1 MSPVRV
7 TWLRTLGMARNF
19 YATALALGAFWAG
32 TAICF
37 CVNVELGE
45 GGRLAL
51 GELWAVSLSP
61 VLPMLASFLAMDV
74 WSDERLS
81 GRAELLLSAPVSELE
96 LVMGKF
102 LGVCTMMAAAILTSW
117 FTVWGTLAAMDLEI
131 DFPVLA
137 VTALLVQS
145 ALWSAVGLMMSARF
159 RHAAAAA
166 MAALTVTVIIPRA
179 LWFAAVSW
187 LPERRLEMGQMILDA
202 HVLDMASGVVSTG
215 MLLGYAVLT
224 VLALVIA
231 VRYVMILRFAGHS
244 ARMYRRSARLV
255 IFLSIVAAAL
265 TLSLAMRLNATLE
278 LPVGAAREFSSRTRS
293 ILAGAEGEVEA
304 AAFLPRSDRR
314 FRETVFLL
322 RALKREAEQT
332 GGLKLSLKFVDP
344 RWDLGEA
351 ERLVRQG
358 GKSESVVLRRARRT
372 VSVPIADGLG
382 ERELAS
388 AILQLVAN
396 PHRKTVYW
404 TEGHGEAEFDRY
416 DVWGM
421 SDIAREL
428 ARDGYVNRKLAL
440 SKVETVP
447 EDCAL
452 VVVAAAKTDFSRTEI
467 ARLETY
473 LMGGGRMLAMLEN
486 AEAAGV
492 GSLLPMWGVKPV
504 PAVAVKSN
512 RTVSGSDLIITEF
525 GDHAI
530 TEPLKGTQLILD
542 SPVAMQP
549 SAAAEAGA
557 GADKVGYVPLAMSGG
572 QTFAAV
578 GERGAGTGSDL
589 ALRPT
594 RVAVVGDALFAMNG
608 QLAARKNANCDFFL
622 NIVAYLSGADAMVGG
637 GLEPGVLTLPFDRR
651 ERIRAAATMVVGVPL
666 ALFLAMIAYA
676 LKRSHRS

>member
-1 MSPVRV
+1 
-7 TWLRTLGMARNF
+7 
-19 YATALALGAFWAG
+19 
-32 TAICF
+32 
-37 CVNVELGE
+37 
-45 GGRLAL
+45 
-51 GELWAVSLSP
+51 
-61 VLPMLASFLAMDV
+61 
-74 WSDERLS
+74 
-81 GRAELLLSAPVSELE
+81 
-96 LVMGKF
+96 
-102 LGVCTMMAAAILTSW
+102 
-117 FTVWGTLAAMDLEI
+117 
-131 DFPVLA
+131 
-137 VTALLVQS
+137 
-145 ALWSAVGLMMSARF
+145 
-159 RHAAAAA
+159 
-166 MAALTVTVIIPRA
+166 
-179 LWFAAVSW
+179 
-187 LPERRLEMGQMILDA
+187 
-202 HVLDMASGVVSTG
+202 
-215 MLLGYAVLT
+215 
-224 VLALVIA
+224 
-231 VRYVMILRFAGHS
+231 
-244 ARMYRRSARLV
+244 
-255 IFLSIVAAAL
+255 
-265 TLSLAMRLNATLE
+265 
-278 LPVGAAREFSSRTRS
+278 
-293 ILAGAEGEVEA
+293 
-304 AAFLPRSDRR
+304 
-314 FRETVFLL
+314 
-322 RALKREAEQT
+322 
-332 GGLKLSLKFVDP
+332 
-344 RWDLGEA
+344 
-351 ERLVRQG
+351 
-358 GKSESVVLRRARRT
+358 
-372 VSVPIADGLG
+372 
-382 ERELAS
+382 
-388 AILQLVAN
+388 
-396 PHRKTVYW
+396 
-404 TEGHGEAEFDRY
+404 
-416 DVWGM
+416 M

-542 SPVAMQP
+542 RSVLTGTSRTRP
-549 SAAAEAGA
+549 EAGA